1 MELEQLYQALRNADA
16 LAQQGDQQA
25 AADARRIAAMIQQA
39 EGAQAAQPQPQ
50 EQMGLPEDLAR
61 SAASGLAIGTEGLI
75 NLPGQVQRGGL
86 GLAMRGLERIG
97 LVEDAE
103 AELQNAMQFLGNV
116 RLPFGL
122 SARFGQTDIGG
133 ATEAALGEDLTAYEP
148 QTNAGQYTQTG
159 FSFVPGAALPFDEFT
174 LIPRL
179 IRGAAVP
186 GVASE
191 FAGQATEAL
200 GGGETAQNMARIA
213 AAIGAP
219 MALGAAEAGVRRGL
233 VEGARAYEPGSERA
247 AAVRT
252 LDDMGVDG
260 LTSGARLGS
269 ERLIRAEGAE
279 DVSREAVSGINRAV
293 MRLLGSDAQRPT
305 RQALGAVEDRLGS
318 VFDEA
323 GNLAAVPPQ
332 SALNTIQRSFD
343 DYMNLQ
349 TQAGARVPPALDDI
363 GAEIADAALSGR
375 SISGAQV
382 QNWRRQLRR
391 LAETAERSDRGDIA
405 DFARGMSSALDDVV
419 LTAAQQANDP
429 DLYQRLLSARNQ
441 YRDLRTVASALNR
454 AGPEARSGVV
464 SPGALATAVRRIEGE
479 RAVVQRPTSAP
490 LRPLSQLA
498 LAGEEV
504 ASSLPTVSSGGR
516 RTVGLEALL
525 SGAVPAASATALG
538 ATPEIVGGAA
548 LAGFLAP
555 RASQMAVRSPY
566 VQQMLLR
573 DPTLRGALAQQA
585 GLLGQIA
592 PGVMAQQ
599 NVGPR

>member
-16 LAQQGDQQA
+16 LARQGDEQA
-25 AADARRIAAMIQQA
+25 AADARRIAQMIQQA
-39 EGAQAAQPQPQ
+39 EASEPSQPQV
-50 EQMGLPEDLAR
+50 GTGEDVGR
-61 SAASGLAIGTEGLI
+61 S
-75 NLPGQVQRGGL
+75 
-86 GLAMRGLERIG
+86 
-97 LVEDAE
+97 
-103 AELQNAMQFLGNV
+103 FLGGALRGAGAILDLPTMIG
-116 RLPFGL
+116 RLPMQL
-122 SARFGQTDIGG
+122 SDRLLGTDMLADVPAPTPFIEAVGEVAPPVQT
-133 ATEAALGEDLTAYEP
+133 AAEYEP
-148 QTNAGQYTQTG
+148 QTTAGEYSRTIG
-159 FSFVPGAALPFDEFT
+159 EFAPGILLPFDELSYLARFG
-174 LIPRL
+174 R
-179 IRGAAVP
+179 AAVLP
-186 GVASE
+186 GAASE
-191 FAGQATEAL
+191 FAGQSVEAL
-200 GGGETAQNMARIA
+200 GGGEMAQNMARIA

-219 MALGAAEAGVRRGL
+219 VALGAAEAGTRRAL
-233 VEGARAYEPGSERA
+233 IEGARAYEPGSERA
-247 AAVRT
+247 AAVQT
-252 LDDMGVDG
+252 LDDMGVTG

-323 GNLAAVPPQ
+323 GSLAAVPPQ
-332 SALNTIQRSFD
+332 SALSTIQRSFD

-349 TQAGARVPPALDDI
+349 TQAGATVPRLIDDI
-363 GAEIADAALSGR
+363 GSEIADASLSGR
-375 SISGAQV
+375 PITGAQI
-382 QNWRRQLRR
+382 QNWRGQLRR
-391 LAETAERSDRGDIA
+391 LAETSERTNRGDIA
-405 DFARGMSSALDDVV
+405 DFARGISNSLDDVV
-419 LTAAQQANDP
+419 LSAAQQANDP
-429 DLYQRLLSARNQ
+429 ELYQRLLSARNQ

-490 LRPLSQLA
+490 MRPLSQLA

-504 ASSLPTVSSGGR
+504 ASSLPTVSSAGR
-516 RTVGLEALL
+516 RTVGLESLL
-525 SGAVPAASATALG
+525 SGAIPAASATALG
-538 ATPEIVGGAA
+538 ATPEIIGGAA
-548 LAGFLAP
+548 LLGLLAP
-555 RASQMAVRSPY
+555 RAGQMAVRSPY
-566 VQQMLLR
+566 VQQMLLQ